1 MYCWFSSNGDHKV
14 LFFGRCLKNNVCFA
28 GVAKTSA
35 FMSRDAD
42 LCKADLS
49 CPKPINTTNLSK
61 HCNRSMLVAMKVIYL
76 CNLES
81 LLTLIDDDNLN
92 LKIVHLVRDPRAT
105 TDSRARAEGKSY
117 K

>member
-1 MYCWFSSNGDHKV
+1 
-14 LFFGRCLKNNVCFA
+14 
-28 GVAKTSA
+28 
-35 FMSRDAD
+35 
-42 LCKADLS
+42 
-49 CPKPINTTNLSK
+49 
-61 HCNRSMLVAMKVIYL
+61 MLVAMKVIYL

-105 TDSRARAEGKSY
+105 TNSRARTGRKSY